1 MRAPQFLPLTLC
13 LALGFVLSLTAARAA
28 DDPWPDIQAGV
39 FAGRAIAENDG
50 ALSLYAPEQ
59 AEDAAIVPIAVH
71 LPADIANQAKSL
83 TLIIDR
89 NPAPVAATFRFGDA
103 FHAAADIG
111 ERKIMTR
118 VRVDAFSKVR
128 AILETADGKLH
139 MATKFVMAAGGCSAP
154 ASKDADA
161 ALASLGRMQVKSIA
175 EPARGERWREGIVM
189 IRHPNFTGMQMD
201 IVSRGLY
208 AGALRRRRRGDAR
221 RRPRAADGRRHL
233 DLRGSEHPLQLRR
246 GRRRC
251 PRGACDR
258 HRRRQVRRQVAAQ
271 RFLIVG
277 TNGRFSLR

>member
-13 LALGFVLSLTAARAA
+13 LALGFVLSLTAARAG
-28 DDPWPDIQAGV
+28 DDPWPDIHAGV

-71 LPADIANQAKSL
+71 LPPNIANQAKSL

-89 NPAPVAATFRFGDA
+89 NPAPVAATFRFGDG
-103 FHAAADIG
+103 FHATADIG
-111 ERKIMTR
+111 ERKLMTR
-118 VRVDAFSKVR
+118 VRIDAFSKVR

-139 MATKFVMAAGGCSAP
+139 MATKFVMGAGGCSAA

-201 IVSRGLY
+201 IISRGY
-208 AGALRRRRRGDAR
+208 TPARYIDVVEVTRAGGLVLRMEGGISISEDPNIRFNYD
-221 RRPRAADGRRHL
+221 AADGDALEVRATDTDGAKFAGKSL
-233 DLRGSEHPLQLRR
+233 PSGS
-246 GRRRC
+246 
-251 PRGACDR
+251 
-258 HRRRQVRRQVAAQ
+258 
-271 RFLIVG
+271 
-277 TNGRFSLR
+277 